1 MTVFKNIK
9 ELIKTLDWS
18 KELLSEMF
26 EKRNTFSYKYDMAI
40 EVLGD
45 IDRVEKLIETEVI
58 RKNGTY
64 LEIDEKYL
72 DFFELVLEVNEQIST
87 AFIQDSIQL
96 VKDSINF
103 YLKEN
108 KEDKQFSYLKQT
120 KSALQKIGRIINR
133 SIIDLNRNIE
143 NTFKY
148 ESNYKIKLNRLENFD
163 IKRTQIK
170 DLIEQTDELITN
182 DELTFFKFAL
192 DIELNQ
198 IVNKLRLQLADARH
212 NISETHNQIIE
223 YINQTKH
230 KTQLLEKVKQVK
242 YLRDMFELKSKTN
255 FENIL
260 INNNALLFSNKL
272 QFSTK
277 LSIDYLQTDEG
288 RDIIDKVIRKFKTEN
303 KPVIQLSEIIS
314 DNYLQTEVE
323 LEYFINIEEVKR
335 GFTASGNHLFNFIMN
350 YEFPREVD
358 FSERVTLF
366 CRLVSVYEHEFNI
379 SDSFTRKEDIEFAM
393 IYPKNRI

>member
-26 EKRNTFSYKYDMAI
+26 EKRNSFSYKYDMAI
-40 EVLGD
+40 QVLGD
-45 IDRVEKLIETEVI
+45 VERVEKLIETEVI
-58 RKNGTY
+58 RKNGAY
-64 LEIDEKYL
+64 LEIDEQYL

-87 AFIQDSIQL
+87 AFIQESIQL

-108 KEDKQFSYLKQT
+108 NADKQFSYLKQT

-133 SIIDLNRNIE
+133 SIIDLNRNID

-148 ESNYKIKLNRLENFD
+148 ESNYKIKIDRLENFD
-163 IKRTQIK
+163 VKRTQIK
-170 DLIEQTDELITN
+170 DLIEQTDDLITN
-182 DELTFFKFAL
+182 DELTFFKTAS

-255 FENIL
+255 FEAIL

-288 RDIIDKVIRKFKTEN
+288 RDIIDKAIRKFKTEN

-323 LEYFINIEEVKR
+323 QEYFINIEEVKR
-335 GFTASGNHLFNFIMN
+335 GFIASGNHLFDFIMS
-350 YEFPREVD
+350 YKFPREVD
-358 FSERVTLF
+358 FGERVTLF
-366 CRLVSVYEHEFNI
+366 CRLVSVYENEFNI
-379 SDSFTRKEDIEFAM
+379 SDNYTRKEDIEFAM
-393 IYPKNRI
+393 IYPK

>member
-26 EKRNTFSYKYDMAI
+26 EKRNSFSYKYDMAI
-40 EVLGD
+40 HVLGD
-45 IDRVEKLIETEVI
+45 VERVEKLLETEVI
-58 RKNGTY
+58 RKNGAY
-64 LEIDEKYL
+64 LEIDEHYL

-87 AFIQDSIQL
+87 AFIQESIQL
-96 VKDSINF
+96 VKDGINF

-108 KEDKQFSYLKQT
+108 NADKQFSYLKQT

-133 SIIDLNRNIE
+133 SIIDLNRNID

-148 ESNYKIKLNRLENFD
+148 ESNYKIKIDRLENFD
-163 IKRTQIK
+163 VKRTQIK
-170 DLIEQTDELITN
+170 DLIEQTDDLITN
-182 DELTFFKFAL
+182 DELTFFKTAS

-255 FENIL
+255 FEATL
-260 INNNALLFSNKL
+260 ITNNALLFSNKL

-288 RDIIDKVIRKFKTEN
+288 RDIIDKAIRKFKTEN

-314 DNYLQTEVE
+314 NNYLQTEVE
-323 LEYFINIEEVKR
+323 QEYFINIEEVKR
-335 GFTASGNHLFNFIMN
+335 GFIASGNHLFDFIMS
-350 YEFPREVD
+350 YKFPREVD
-358 FSERVTLF
+358 FGERVTLF
-366 CRLVSVYEHEFNI
+366 CRLASVYENEFNI
-379 SDSFTRKEDIEFAM
+379 SDNYTRKEDIEFAM
-393 IYPKNRI
+393 IYPK

>member
-26 EKRNTFSYKYDMAI
+26 EKRNSFSYKYDMAI
-40 EVLGD
+40 QVLGD
-45 IDRVEKLIETEVI
+45 VERVEKLIETEVI
-58 RKNGTY
+58 RKNGAY
-64 LEIDEKYL
+64 LEIDEQYL

-87 AFIQDSIQL
+87 AFIQESIQL

-108 KEDKQFSYLKQT
+108 NADKQFSYLKQT

-133 SIIDLNRNIE
+133 SIIDLNRNID

-148 ESNYKIKLNRLENFD
+148 ESNYKIKIDRLENFD
-163 IKRTQIK
+163 VKRTQIK
-170 DLIEQTDELITN
+170 DLIEQTDDLITN
-182 DELTFFKFAL
+182 DELTFFKTAS

-255 FENIL
+255 FEAIL
-260 INNNALLFSNKL
+260 LNNNALLFSNKL

-288 RDIIDKVIRKFKTEN
+288 RDIIDKAIRKFKTEN

-323 LEYFINIEEVKR
+323 QEYFINIEEVKR
-335 GFTASGNHLFNFIMN
+335 GFIASGNHLFDFIMS
-350 YEFPREVD
+350 YKFPREVD
-358 FSERVTLF
+358 FGERVTLF
-366 CRLVSVYEHEFNI
+366 CRLASVYENEFNI
-379 SDSFTRKEDIEFAM
+379 SDNYTRKEDIEFAM
-393 IYPKNRI
+393 IYPK

>member
-26 EKRNTFSYKYDMAI
+26 EKRNSFSYKYDMAI
-40 EVLGD
+40 QVLGD
-45 IDRVEKLIETEVI
+45 IERVEKLIETEVI
-58 RKNGTY
+58 RKNGAY
-64 LEIDEKYL
+64 LEIDEQYL

-87 AFIQDSIQL
+87 AFIQESIQL

-108 KEDKQFSYLKQT
+108 NADKQFSYLKQT

-133 SIIDLNRNIE
+133 SIIDLNRNID

-148 ESNYKIKLNRLENFD
+148 ESNYKIKIDRLENFD
-163 IKRTQIK
+163 VKRTQIK
-170 DLIEQTDELITN
+170 DLIEQTDDLITN
-182 DELTFFKFAL
+182 DELTFFKTAS

-230 KTQLLEKVKQVK
+230 KTQLLEKIKQVK

-255 FENIL
+255 FEATL

-288 RDIIDKVIRKFKTEN
+288 RDIIDKAIRKFKTEN

-323 LEYFINIEEVKR
+323 QEYFINIEEVKR
-335 GFTASGNHLFNFIMN
+335 GFIASGNHLFDFIMS
-350 YEFPREVD
+350 YKFPREVD
-358 FSERVTLF
+358 SGERVTLF
-366 CRLVSVYEHEFNI
+366 CRLASVYENEFNI
-379 SDSFTRKEDIEFAM
+379 SENYTRKEDIEFVM
-393 IYPKNRI
+393 IYPK

>member
-26 EKRNTFSYKYDMAI
+26 EKRNSFSYKYDMAI
-40 EVLGD
+40 QVLGD
-45 IDRVEKLIETEVI
+45 VERVEKLIETEVI
-58 RKNGTY
+58 RKNGAY
-64 LEIDEKYL
+64 LEIDEQYL

-87 AFIQDSIQL
+87 AFIQESIQL

-108 KEDKQFSYLKQT
+108 NSDKQFSYLKQT

-133 SIIDLNRNIE
+133 SIIDLNRNID

-148 ESNYKIKLNRLENFD
+148 ESNYKIKIDRLENFD
-163 IKRTQIK
+163 VKRTQIK
-170 DLIEQTDELITN
+170 DLIEQTDDLITN
-182 DELTFFKFAL
+182 DELTFFKTAS

-230 KTQLLEKVKQVK
+230 KTQLLDKVKQVK

-255 FENIL
+255 FEAIL

-288 RDIIDKVIRKFKTEN
+288 RDIIDKAIRKFKTEN

-323 LEYFINIEEVKR
+323 QEYFISEEMKVRKKK
-335 GFTASGNHLFNFIMN
+335 LLE
-350 YEFPREVD
+350 EF
-358 FSERVTLF
+358 
-366 CRLVSVYEHEFNI
+366 
-379 SDSFTRKEDIEFAM
+379 
-393 IYPKNRI
+393 

>member
-26 EKRNTFSYKYDMAI
+26 EKRNSFSYKYDMAI
-40 EVLGD
+40 QVLGD
-45 IDRVEKLIETEVI
+45 VERVEKLIETEVI
-58 RKNGTY
+58 RKNGAY
-64 LEIDEKYL
+64 LEIDEQYL

-87 AFIQDSIQL
+87 AFIQESIQL

-108 KEDKQFSYLKQT
+108 NADKQFSYLKQT

-133 SIIDLNRNIE
+133 SIIDLNRNID

-148 ESNYKIKLNRLENFD
+148 ESNYKIKIDRLENFD
-163 IKRTQIK
+163 VKRTQIK
-170 DLIEQTDELITN
+170 DLIEQTDDLITN
-182 DELTFFKFAL
+182 DELTFFKTAS

-255 FENIL
+255 FEAIL

-288 RDIIDKVIRKFKTEN
+288 RDIIDKAIRKFKTEN

-323 LEYFINIEEVKR
+323 QEYFINIEEVKR
-335 GFTASGNHLFNFIMN
+335 GFIASGNHLFDFIMS
-350 YEFPREVD
+350 YKFPREVD
-358 FSERVTLF
+358 FDERVTLF
-366 CRLVSVYEHEFNI
+366 CRLVSVYENEFNI
-379 SDSFTRKEDIEFAM
+379 SDNYTRKEDIEFAM
-393 IYPKNRI
+393 IYPK

>member
-26 EKRNTFSYKYDMAI
+26 EKRNSFSYKYDMAI
-40 EVLGD
+40 QVLGD
-45 IDRVEKLIETEVI
+45 VERVEKLIETEVI

-64 LEIDEKYL
+64 LEIDEQYL

-87 AFIQDSIQL
+87 AFIQESIQL

-108 KEDKQFSYLKQT
+108 NADKQFSYLKQT

-133 SIIDLNRNIE
+133 SIIDLNRNIDY
-143 NTFKY
+143 TFKY
-148 ESNYKIKLNRLENFD
+148 ESNYKIKIDRLENFD
-163 IKRTQIK
+163 LKRTQIK
-170 DLIEQTDELITN
+170 DLIEQTDDLITN
-182 DELTFFKFAL
+182 DELTFFKTAS

-212 NISETHNQIIE
+212 SISETHNQIIE

-255 FENIL
+255 FEDTL

-272 QFSTK
+272 QFTTK

-288 RDIIDKVIRKFKTEN
+288 RDIIDKAIRKFKTEN

-314 DNYLQTEVE
+314 DSYLQTEVE
-323 LEYFINIEEVKR
+323 QEYFINIEEVKR
-335 GFTASGNHLFNFIMN
+335 GFIASGNHLFDFIMS
-350 YEFPREVD
+350 YKFPREVD
-358 FSERVTLF
+358 FGERVTLF
-366 CRLVSVYEHEFNI
+366 CRLASVYENEFNI
-379 SDSFTRKEDIEFAM
+379 SDNYTRKEDIEFAM
-393 IYPKNRI
+393 IYPK